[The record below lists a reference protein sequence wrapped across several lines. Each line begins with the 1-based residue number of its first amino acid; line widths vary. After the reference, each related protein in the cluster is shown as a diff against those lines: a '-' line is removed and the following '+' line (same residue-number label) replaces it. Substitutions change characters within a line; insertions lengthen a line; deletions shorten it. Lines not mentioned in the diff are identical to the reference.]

1 MKWTLSACLLAAAV
15 CLAPAA
21 RGAVLFERSIMVDRS
36 VNIFTTSLFDIQL
49 ALGDSFFAGPLGYP
63 ATLFEGM
70 SITPASVGN
79 IYEATPAHPGF
90 QQVADRLTDGEDDF
104 ILFILQEAATQRQE
118 KRGWQ
123 ESKFFLGHGSTLD
136 PDLAGATI
144 EAVKLRIDSFTL
156 TSGSPAALAL
166 APATPPVQVMMTFT
180 VMGTQNIP
188 EPSTFVLGAAGLAML
203 VRSVYTGGGHRRRAQ
218 A

>member
-1 MKWTLSACLLAAAV
+1 MKWTLPACLLAAAV

-21 RGAVLFERSIMVDRS
+21 RGAILFERSIMVDRS

-49 ALGDSFFAGPLGYP
+49 ALGDSFFAGPQGYP
-63 ATLFEGM
+63 ATLFDGM

-79 IYEATPAHPGF
+79 IYEATPANPGF
-90 QQVADRLTDGEDDF
+90 QQVALRLTDGEDDF
-104 ILFILQEAATQRQE
+104 ILFILKEAANPVRQE

-144 EAVKLRIDSFTL
+144 DAVRLRIDSFAL
-156 TSGSPAALAL
+156 APGSPAALAL
-166 APATPPVQVMMTFT
+166 APGTPPVQVMMTFT
-180 VMGTQNIP
+180 VTGTQNIP
-188 EPSTFVLGAAGLAML
+188 EPSTLAIAATGLAML
-203 VRSVYTGGGHRRRAQ
+203 VRSVYTVGGHRRQ
-218 A
+218 